1 MSAKV
6 DMHDAQKLEDQINKQ
21 MADHHDRL
29 KDRVKN
35 RRQKRQTKIM
45 KQSATAKQALRKKQE
60 KELVAFEAQMISEGN
75 AAEAMRV
82 ETCRLEVSEKALDAL
97 KGENEGLK
105 GENEALREEVERVH
119 DEGAAVEKEQS
130 ELITRLSEQIE
141 VLLKIIEYVNQ
152 NMLAKLEDDKGGR
165 HRNSPSST
173 VHETVGIHKFN
184 ILIMFAV

>member
-1 MSAKV
+1 MLEQQR
-6 DMHDAQKLEDQINKQ
+6 HDAQKLEDQINKQ

-60 KELVAFEAQMISEGN
+60 EELVAFEAQMISEGN

-82 ETCRLEVSEKALDAL
+82 EACRLEVSEKALDAL

-130 ELITRLSEQIE
+130 ELITRL
-141 VLLKIIEYVNQ
+141 
-152 NMLAKLEDDKGGR
+152 
-165 HRNSPSST
+165 
-173 VHETVGIHKFN
+173 
-184 ILIMFAV
+184 